1 MTVDGGGSR
10 AETIEAA
17 ILKLRGI
24 EGVAVVL
31 DPSGTIREI
40 HIVSR
45 SERPAKHII
54 RDIQTLVLTQ
64 FGRSFDRRVVSV
76 VYKGP
81 AKPDGS
87 AKAVEDGD
95 GDGRPAPSAQA
106 PVPGLSGG
114 LEPLRTR
121 ATDRIRFVSVNLY
134 VSGPRAQAQVQLRW
148 KGITRMG
155 SATGTATRDGAHLLV
170 AAATV
175 SALEEYLDE
184 DWSLGVDSVQF
195 VKLGVSDTA
204 VVGLTLLAH
213 RREKSLAGC
222 CTVEQDVP
230 QAVALATLAALNRVV
245 GGLETREPIEY
256 VLRPTSFQEA
266 SEARKP

>member
-1 MTVDGGGSR
+1 MTVDSGGIR
-10 AETIEAA
+10 VEAIEAA

-24 EGVAVVL
+24 DGAAVVAGP
-31 DPSGTIREI
+31 DGTLREI
-40 HIVSR
+40 HVVTR
-45 SERPAKHII
+45 SERPAKNIV

-64 FGRSFDRRVVSV
+64 FGRSFNHKIVSV
-76 VYKGP
+76 VFERPDKGHDGTPRPEEGGGP
-81 AKPDGS
+81 APTLRGTE
-87 AKAVEDGD
+87 AEAA
-95 GDGRPAPSAQA
+95 PA
-106 PVPGLSGG
+106 
-114 LEPLRTR
+114 R
-121 ATDRIRFVSVNLY
+121 ARAADRIRFDSVNLY
-134 VSGPRAQAQVQLRW
+134 VSGPRAQAQVSLRW

-155 SATGTATRDGAHLLV
+155 SASGTATRDGAHLLV

-175 SALEEYLDE
+175 AALEEFLE
-184 DWSLGVDSVQF
+184 EEWSLGVNAVQF
-195 VKLGVSDTA
+195 VKLGVSEVA

-213 RREKSLAGC
+213 RQEKSLAGC

-266 SEARKP
+266 SEARKT